1 MERLQLGGRSPRPRA
16 AAHEVS
22 ATSLS
27 AQGDLLSGQPGL
39 GREPVLV
46 ASSTRQVSG
55 LEKQASPFQH
65 FLKCFFEES
74 IMYLNVIK
82 YM

>member
-1 MERLQLGGRSPRPRA
+1 MERLQLGGRTPRPRA

-39 GREPVLV
+39 EQEPVLV
-46 ASSTRQVSG
+46 ASSTRQASG
-55 LEKQASPFQH
+55 FEK
-65 FLKCFFEES
+65 
-74 IMYLNVIK
+74 
-82 YM
+82 